1 MRQAIALLKRRL
13 GPDPGSERPHPER
26 GLPPHRWRGALRP
39 LCDDGAPSGTML
51 ALVPNSDEPIDEL
64 RHLPRLHVALAALGV
79 ALSAAL
85 ILSGRAIAAR
95 RRHGFCL
102 VTSFVAT
109 FFFPFGTLLGFHTI
123 HALTA
128 PAAREAFGVRRGAAI
143 PTPPGP
149 SNG

>member
-64 RHLPRLHVALAALGV
+64 RHLPRLHVALAAVAVALPVYAGWQALAHAEPRGLALADGAIGPPSSAGWLFLVGGLTVVALGV

-85 ILSGRAIAAR
+85 VL
-95 RRHGFCL
+95 
-102 VTSFVAT
+102 
-109 FFFPFGTLLGFHTI
+109 
-123 HALTA
+123 
-128 PAAREAFGVRRGAAI
+128 
-143 PTPPGP
+143 
-149 SNG
+149 